1 MSDFQSFL
9 DQALKEVVLEK
20 PNEVFLPQEY
30 NLTNEVS
37 DLISRTRNQV
47 GMTQKE
53 LAQISGVSQA
63 NLSRIENGSYTPSL
77 SVLKRIA
84 DGLGKRV
91 VITFEDR
98 EGGY

>member
-20 PNEVFLPQEY
+20 SNEVFLPQEY

-37 DLISRTRNQV
+37 ELIARTRNEV

-91 VITFEDR
+91 VIIFEDQ